1 MQEIEK
7 ESECAESR
15 KARQRAKRNAKKNE
29 KKVAKRKDVVRPPLS
44 LRAGSLVTAHVIC
57 QEHCVKLACSS
68 SPAWPGTG
76 QLFDVAC
83 VSVQLNRI
91 LSLSWCVCLDMH
103 AAAAFRMSWAG
114 IQGVLDEPGLSA
126 KHEKS
131 LDTCKSGCTD
141 NIQRSSSSTAAGG
154 DSGMHVGAGGEEKD
168 RFGCTMQVWY
178 PIFANICMR
187 SVMLCWIRHISVQ
200 QLVYCLLDVDAKCE
214 GVKRVVQEAA
224 ELDAFRRVLL
234 EGRVSPE
241 EAVWQ
246 WCSDEDD
253 IKPEQLRKM
262 WDFMVD
268 AASQCRLSDK
278 QGTFL
283 NIVSVLLEVCQN
295 HGISV
300 KQGKKVKAR
309 LEKVAALR
317 RELED
322 AMRPPVDETRLE
334 GALDCAR
341 GVASLLDDELLDC
354 ARGII
359 DKLQAGGE
367 EAAVL
372 RCATPA
378 SDDDTGADMSV
389 SAQGESVCGSIAHAE
404 GITSV
409 DQQSTTGGPTTPN
422 SSRSA
427 LETGSRLSHSVA
439 DVPPPPLH
447 PSRRVAPSMHAD
459 HPAPPAPCAGCPHM
473 PISSGMPSR
482 AASGGLGQPAPP
494 AAGLREMHAHTTN
507 GSASQGPS
515 LHPAAQHMRD
525 IVPKP
530 QMQPTPPA
538 HPPAPAPPGA
548 PPPPN
553 PFSGTQSAMDPMM
566 DLLGQ
571 DLVGALDSGGNV
583 AAATRTPAAQSGW
596 KAMNGT
602 GQPSTLPPRQAPMH
616 GQMRAQPPAPSLRPY
631 GGVFRT
637 PAAGGTGTT
646 RPPPGPPPAPP
657 PLTSMVDAYGTPKPP
672 SMQRNG
678 MKMHPSPTQ
687 QSGYPSYGPMRTFD
701 PKMDPQSGASHANG
715 FVMPQQ
721 RMHGDV
727 LTRPKDSAA
736 RFSSLNMRAAPFLPA
751 SKTSGTQ
758 GGSQQSSSTSGTDVH
773 AQPFLKPTLNGANAY
788 GTSAREDSSF
798 APSHALPSDPFGLD
812 PGSGHTGGDIH
823 RLRRNA
829 TVDAV
834 TSVLGGGVGKGSTS
848 EPTLAAYSSH
858 SHASRDHGA
867 QSHGIE
873 ESLLGL
879 DFLDVLDGGNS

>member
-1 MQEIEK
+1 M
-7 ESECAESR
+7 
-15 KARQRAKRNAKKNE
+15 AKQ
-29 KKVAKRKDVVRPPLS
+29 D
-44 LRAGSLVTAHVIC
+44 
-57 QEHCVKLACSS
+57 
-68 SPAWPGTG
+68 
-76 QLFDVAC
+76 
-83 VSVQLNRI
+83 
-91 LSLSWCVCLDMH
+91 
-103 AAAAFRMSWAG
+103 
-114 IQGVLDEPGLSA
+114 GVL
-126 KHEKS
+126 
-131 LDTCKSGCTD
+131 
-141 NIQRSSSSTAAGG
+141 
-154 DSGMHVGAGGEEKD
+154 
-168 RFGCTMQVWY
+168 
-178 PIFANICMR
+178 
-187 SVMLCWIRHISVQ
+187 
-200 QLVYCLLDVDAKCE
+200 
-214 GVKRVVQEAA
+214 QEAA

-300 KQGKKVKAR
+300 KQGKKVKTR

-317 RELED
+317 RELEE

-341 GVASLLDDELLDC
+341 AVASLLEDELLEL
-354 ARGII
+354 ARSII
-359 DKLQAGGE
+359 EKLQAGGE
-367 EAAVL
+367 EAAAL

-389 SAQGESVCGSIAHAE
+389 SAQGESVCGSTVHGAD
-404 GITSV
+404 GITAA
-409 DQQSTTGGPTTPN
+409 DQHSITGAPTTPN
-422 SSRSA
+422 SSRSV
-427 LETGSRLSHSVA
+427 LEAASRHSHRA
-439 DVPPPPLH
+439 IEAPPPPQH
-447 PSRRVAPSMHAD
+447 PSRRVAPSMHAE
-459 HPAPPAPCAGCPHM
+459 HPAPPAPSGRPHLSM
-473 PISSGMPSR
+473 TGMPSR
-482 AASGGLGQPAPP
+482 AASIGQPPPP
-494 AAGLREMHAHTTN
+494 AGQPGLREMHAQGSN
-507 GSASQGPS
+507 GASQGPS
-515 LHPAAQHMRD
+515 AHPTAQQRMRD
-525 IVPKP
+525 LALKP

-538 HPPAPAPPGA
+538 HPPAPAPPGG

-553 PFSGTQSAMDPMM
+553 PFSGTQCAVDPMM

-583 AAATRTPAAQSGW
+583 SATTRTPATQSGW

-602 GQPSTLPPRQAPMH
+602 GQQSPLPPRQGPMH

-631 GGVFRT
+631 GGVFRVGTT
-637 PAAGGTGTT
+637 PAGGTGTT

-701 PKMDPQSGASHANG
+701 PKMDPQSGTSHANG
-715 FVMPQQ
+715 FGMPQ

-727 LTRPKDSAA
+727 LRPKDNGP

-751 SKTSGTQ
+751 SKNSGGQ
-758 GGSQQSSSTSGTDVH
+758 GGSQQSSSASGTDVH
-773 AQPFLKPTLNGANAY
+773 AQPFLKAQGMNGANAY
-788 GTSAREDSSF
+788 SMSSRDDSF
-798 APSHALPSDPFGLD
+798 VPSHALPSDPFGLD
-812 PGSGHTGGDIH
+812 SPNSGHTGGDFH

-829 TVDAV
+829 TADAV

-848 EPTLAAYSSH
+848 EPALAAYSSH
-858 SHASRDHGA
+858 SHASRDHGGQ

-873 ESLLGL
+873 ETLLGL